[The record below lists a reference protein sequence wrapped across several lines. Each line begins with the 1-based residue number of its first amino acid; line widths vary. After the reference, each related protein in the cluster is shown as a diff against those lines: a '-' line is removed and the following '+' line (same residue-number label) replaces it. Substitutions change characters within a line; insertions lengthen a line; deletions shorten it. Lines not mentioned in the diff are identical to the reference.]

1 MYVRLKKS
9 SNLIIGITKKLA
21 FTLAEVIIVIGI
33 IGIVA
38 EMTIPTL
45 VNNFTNKQFAVAF
58 LENYSILSQVS
69 KQLIADNGGD
79 LTNAYATPAL
89 MMSAMATKLKVQKT
103 CPGASTIGDCWASK
117 VANIDKSVSDLG
129 GAANTS
135 YMWDSDT
142 VVMNNG
148 AVVLVNRG
156 YYSIGCSQSGFFS
169 GNGNK
174 GVCAMV
180 YLDVNGLKS
189 PNILGR
195 DVFAFYFAN
204 SSGILPDGYPGTDDY
219 GGGDW
224 SLCDPSA
231 GGVWNGIAC
240 GGRILVKGSMDY

>member
-1 MYVRLKKS
+1 MQDKTKVTQRCSKLKKM
-9 SNLIIGITKKLA
+9 A
-21 FTLAEVIIVIGI
+21 FTLAEVIIVMGI

-45 VNNFTNKQFAVAF
+45 VKNITNKQLEVAF
-58 LENYSILSQVS
+58 LANYSILSQVS

-79 LTNAYATPAL
+79 LSNAYSTPTL
-89 MMSAMATKLKVQKT
+89 MMSAIASKLKVQKT

-129 GAANTS
+129 GAANAS
-135 YMWDSDT
+135 YDWNHDT

-148 AVVLVNRG
+148 AVVMVNG
-156 YYSIGCSQSGFFS
+156 SYYYSDCSQSGFFS

-180 YLDVNGLKS
+180 YIDVNGLKS

-224 SLCDPSA
+224 GLCNPSGA
-231 GGVWNGIAC
+231 SVYNGLAC